1 MEKRKKKKKRIT
13 EGNDS
18 GPRIDGVMLRE
29 LEEALET

>member
-1 MEKRKKKKKRIT
+1 MEERKKKKRIT

-18 GPRIDGVMLRE
+18 GPRTDGVMLRE